1 MLVNE
6 EKKDILEEQRL
17 VDSITKYTAF
27 ITQLW
32 IIARGEVSV
41 SLQVL

>member
-1 MLVNE
+1 MRKRYKKKFILDMLVNE

-27 ITQLW
+27 ITQL
-32 IIARGEVSV
+32 
-41 SLQVL
+41 

>member
-1 MLVNE
+1 MLKRYKNKLILDMLVNE

-27 ITQLW
+27 ITQL
-32 IIARGEVSV
+32 
-41 SLQVL
+41 